1 MEYDYFPPT
10 QLTHTLETKL
20 VSRLY
25 FAGQIN
31 GTTGYEE
38 AACQGI
44 MAGINAHLALKDKDP
59 FILKRDEAYIGVLI
73 DDLITKGTEEP
84 YRMFTSR
91 AEFRILLRQDN
102 ADLRLTPRSHAL
114 GLASRERMLRVE
126 LKEAQASELTALLR
140 QQGVTP
146 EVANPVIVPRGTS
159 PIRQQVKLHDLVLRP
174 QLDLSTVAAL
184 SPSIGEALSSMGDL
198 QEEVAEQVEINAKY
212 EGYLAKEREQA
223 ERLSRLDEVILDKD
237 LDFLKLTSL
246 SMEGRTKLHQIRPT
260 TLGQASRI
268 SGVSPA
274 DLSVL
279 LVYLGR

>member
-1 MEYDYFPPT
+1 
-10 QLTHTLETKL
+10 
-20 VSRLY
+20 
-25 FAGQIN
+25 
-31 GTTGYEE
+31 
-38 AACQGI
+38 

-140 QQGVTP
+140 QQGVSP

>member
-1 MEYDYFPPT
+1 
-10 QLTHTLETKL
+10 
-20 VSRLY
+20 
-25 FAGQIN
+25 
-31 GTTGYEE
+31 
-38 AACQGI
+38 
-44 MAGINAHLALKDKDP
+44 
-59 FILKRDEAYIGVLI
+59 
-73 DDLITKGTEEP
+73 
-84 YRMFTSR
+84 
-91 AEFRILLRQDN
+91 
-102 ADLRLTPRSHAL
+102 
-114 GLASRERMLRVE
+114 
-126 LKEAQASELTALLR
+126 ALLR
-140 QQGVTP
+140 QQGVSP